1 MLIAVNLINLSQYNT
16 ERVQVSLNNLVRE
29 VLIVLIASTYAYA
42 LMSLPLLEF
51 MDRQSYLNYAQNS
64 EIILGISQARGILI
78 LIFNEPI
85 WLLINIWLRSILDP
99 ENVVKTI
106 IFMSSFLSSYSFI
119 KLSNS
124 KIRNILLMLILLLL
138 PTILKNYITHLRQ
151 GLAIGLFMLG
161 MLFSDWRRIAFV
173 VVTPFVHSSFF
184 FVILLT
190 QMDRI
195 ILWFTNFETK
205 IRIAIVFIIG
215 VILSFNLQRIAALL
229 GDRRAYQYDFTAA
242 SVSGLGWLFWF
253 IVLIVMVSAGKRYLK
268 QYSISAYC
276 ITFYLATYPFI
287 EVTARIF
294 ESSIL
299 IVILDLLNLKG
310 WRKYTFLFLI
320 LVNGSLQWYLR
331 LQSNQAF

>member
-1 MLIAVNLINLSQYNT
+1 MRLINSSQHNN

-29 VLIVLIASTYAYA
+29 VLIVVIAFTYAYI
-42 LMSLPLLEF
+42 LMNLPLFEF
-51 MDRQSYLNYAQNS
+51 QDRQNYLVYAQSSDNV
-64 EIILGISQARGILI
+64 LRGNQARGILP

-85 WLLINIWLRSILDP
+85 WLLINIWLRNILEP
-99 ENVVKTI
+99 KNVMKTI
-106 IFMSSFLSSYSFI
+106 IFMASFLSSYSFV

-124 KIRNILLMLILLLL
+124 KTRNILLMVILLLL
-138 PTILKNYITHLRQ
+138 PVILKNYITHLRQ
-151 GLAIGLFMLG
+151 GLAIGLFMFG

-173 VVTPFVHSSFF
+173 VVTPFIHSSFF
-184 FVILLT
+184 FIIFLT
-190 QMDRI
+190 QIDKI
-195 ILWFTNFETK
+195 ILWFANFETK
-205 IRIAIVFIIG
+205 TRIATVFIIG
-215 VILSFNLQRIAALL
+215 IILSLNLGQIAAFL
-229 GDRRAYQYDFTAA
+229 GDRRLHIYNFTARDI
-242 SVSGLGWLFWF
+242 SGLGWLFWF